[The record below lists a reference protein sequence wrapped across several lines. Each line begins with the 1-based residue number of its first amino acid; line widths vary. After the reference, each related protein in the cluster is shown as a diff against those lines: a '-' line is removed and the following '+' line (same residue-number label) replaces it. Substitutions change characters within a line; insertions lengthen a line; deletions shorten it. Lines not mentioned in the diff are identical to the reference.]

1 MIKPMAEYQ
10 SRGSSA
16 EPSTSTS
23 IRVPRDARLS
33 ASWYA
38 ERLEFKDTSTVVDL
52 GLTDPERQVLH
63 AGPLFR
69 QTELSPL
76 KRTVSGGG
84 AGWKQLWVV
93 LFDNYLVMTKQKG
106 QGADSRYVVWKP
118 PVRLEFLALESL
130 SIRPVQRSNTLSRM
144 MRRSES
150 PGPGRISPDPS
161 LSFSLSPFDP
171 SSSSSDAYYPLSFH
185 THGKHAGS
193 YTLYAASAEDRAEWR
208 RRLREALAA
217 RRAAQEAGSIFR
229 LETITRDTAESQEA
243 PAHAEGLVTGRVAC
257 TLPFGMSDGRHFIAI
272 GSEDGVWVGMPHQPQ
287 SIQRVMSLKLVTQ
300 IAYLVEYGLLVV
312 LADKVLYAID
322 IESVIPSSAH
332 PTKQPAFGLQTISNP
347 HHPVHFFSV
356 GRLGG
361 RTLITYKKRKG
372 LDSVFRLLRVF
383 RPTEQW
389 ESQDVPKVKVDREF
403 FLPSDAHDLLF
414 LKTKVCI
421 LCTRGFEIMDLTDFS
436 SATIPLEDDLRR
448 LGKRSSAC
456 KPIAMFRIR
465 EDEFLLCYDEFGLYV
480 DKRGAPSR
488 SPPTIEW
495 EGVATQA
502 AWHAPYVLLFCSS
515 FIEVRHV
522 ESGRLAQIISGQD
535 VRCLWD
541 GRGVVHP
548 EVQGADIGGFHDFD
562 DPRTPRIHAVMDD
575 SEISSF
581 ASAGNGVPRRQHVV
595 ELVPTERLV
604 VPGTRYSPSLLSLA
618 DTLPPYTP

>member
-1 MIKPMAEYQ
+1 
-10 SRGSSA
+10 
-16 EPSTSTS
+16 
-23 IRVPRDARLS
+23 
-33 ASWYA
+33 
-38 ERLEFKDTSTVVDL
+38 
-52 GLTDPERQVLH
+52 
-63 AGPLFR
+63 
-69 QTELSPL
+69 
-76 KRTVSGGG
+76 
-84 AGWKQLWVV
+84 
-93 LFDNYLVMTKQKG
+93 MTKQKG
-106 QGADSRYVVWKP
+106 QGAETRYVVWKP

-161 LSFSLSPFDP
+161 FPLSSDP
-171 SSSSSDAYYPLSFH
+171 ASDAYYPVSFR
-185 THGKHAGS
+185 THGKHGAS
-193 YTLYAASAEDRAEWR
+193 YTLYAATAEERAEWR

-243 PAHAEGLVTGRVAC
+243 PAHAEGLVTGRVTC
-257 TLPFGMSDGRHFIAI
+257 TLPFGMSDGRHFVAI
-272 GSEDGVWVGMPHQPQ
+272 GSEDGVWIGMPGRPE

-300 IAYLVEYGLLVV
+300 IAFLAEYGLLIV
-312 LADKVLYAID
+312 LADKILYAID
-322 IESVIPSSAH
+322 IESVIPSGGQTA
-332 PTKQPAFGLQTISNP
+332 TQPAFGLQTISNP

-383 RPTEQW
+383 RPVEPW
-389 ESQDVPKVKVDREF
+389 AAQDPPKIEVDRVRHHPEF

-414 LKTKVCI
+414 LKSKVCI
-421 LCTRGFEIMDLTDFS
+421 LCTRGFEIMDLSDFS
-436 SATIPLEDDLRR
+436 SATIPLEEDLRR

-456 KPIAMFRIR
+456 RSIAMFRIR

-495 EGVATQA
+495 EGVATEA
-502 AWHAPYVLLFCSS
+502 AWHAPYVLLFCPS
-515 FIEVRHV
+515 FVEVRHV
-522 ESGRLAQIISGQD
+522 ESGRLAQIIPGQD

-548 EVQGADIGGFHDFD
+548 PQAPEVAAFGDFD
-562 DPRTPRIHAVMDD
+562 DPRTPRVHAVMDD

-581 ASAGNGVPRRQHVV
+581 KNPAATRRQHVV
-595 ELVPTERLV
+595 ELVPTERLI
-604 VPGTRYSPSLLSLA
+604 VPGARYSPSLLSVA